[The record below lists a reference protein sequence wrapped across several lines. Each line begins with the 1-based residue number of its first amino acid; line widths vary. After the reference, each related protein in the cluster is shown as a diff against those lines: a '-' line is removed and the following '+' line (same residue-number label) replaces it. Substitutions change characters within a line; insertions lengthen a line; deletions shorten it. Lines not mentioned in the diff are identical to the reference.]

1 MPRIYRLMKVEDGQP
16 QLGAAAM
23 TLGVRLAQGARP
35 ADIPI
40 DPNGCVHP
48 GTGGM
53 SVYSSMRAMPA
64 RMIPKRLQSI
74 VPFAAGSNNLK
85 IWAIGE
91 GPFASGSVAARL
103 SLRIDPEDVLH
114 GFVEPSAI
122 MTFEQYVGALIETR
136 LLWVVAED

>member
-1 MPRIYRLMKVEDGQP
+1 MPRLYRLMKVDDGRP

-23 TLGVRLAQGARP
+23 TLGVRPAQGERP
-35 ADIPI
+35 AEVPV

-85 IWAIGE
+85 VWAMGE
-91 GPFASGSVAARL
+91 GPFASGSITVRL
-103 SLRIDPEDVLH
+103 NLRIDPEDPLH

-122 MTFEQYVGALIETR
+122 MTFDQYVGALTETQ
-136 LLWVVAED
+136 LLWMFAED